1 MASDNTNQN
10 ASGSY
15 QPVSSVVSSQS
26 PSNRQTNVVTQD
38 ATGFGMNASNRG
50 NKNGL
55 IHFQSHFEFEKLTFY
70 KVLHEVIKPTLLTM
84 SGEPFEFRLLL
95 KHIVLVDLC
104 LATSDKQNYFQFQIR
119 IGKIEDD
126 GTLLITDYLPPGL
139 DIKFGFSPCVLPS
152 YNSLP
157 PPNEATQPIDCTNLL
172 ALDPSVLN
180 MFFIKWTP
188 DQNNY
193 ALTMCLVKRL
203 TVDMLIR
210 RLQEKGGKSS
220 EETQEDII
228 RMLADPDLVT
238 CKSGYSF
245 SLLCPLGKKRMEI
258 PAKSIH
264 CTHLQ
269 CFDAKIFLLMN
280 EKKQTWK
287 CPICDISCLYDE
299 IQIQL
304 FFLAIVTSPEL
315 DGDCTDIEFITDGSW
330 IVNENNETKIM
341 NITPNT
347 EKELMNLDEEKCI
360 INEVE

>member
-1 MASDNTNQN
+1 
-10 ASGSY
+10 
-15 QPVSSVVSSQS
+15 
-26 PSNRQTNVVTQD
+26 
-38 ATGFGMNASNRG
+38 
-50 NKNGL
+50 
-55 IHFQSHFEFEKLTFY
+55 
-70 KVLHEVIKPTLLTM
+70 M

-95 KHIVLVDLC
+95 QHIGLVVLCRD
-104 LATSDKQNYFQFQIR
+104 TSDRQNYFQFQIR

-126 GTLLITDYLPPGL
+126 GTQLITDYLPPGL

-157 PPNEATQPIDCTNLL
+157 PPIEATQPINCTNLL
-172 ALDPSVLN
+172 ILDPSVLN

-203 TVDMLIR
+203 TVDILIS
-210 RLQEKGGKSS
+210 RLQEKGGRSS

-228 RMLADPDLVT
+228 RILADPDLVT
-238 CKSGYSF
+238 CKSAYSF

-264 CTHLQ
+264 CDHLQ
-269 CFDAKIFLLMN
+269 CFDARIFLLTN

-299 IQIQL
+299 IQIQY
-304 FFLAIVTSPEL
+304 FFLGIVTNPEL
-315 DGDCTDIEFITDGSW
+315 DGDCTNIKFISDGSW
-330 IVNENNETKIM
+330 IINENNETEIM
-341 NITPNT
+341 NITTNT
-347 EKELMNLDEEKCI
+347 EKELMNLVDDKCI